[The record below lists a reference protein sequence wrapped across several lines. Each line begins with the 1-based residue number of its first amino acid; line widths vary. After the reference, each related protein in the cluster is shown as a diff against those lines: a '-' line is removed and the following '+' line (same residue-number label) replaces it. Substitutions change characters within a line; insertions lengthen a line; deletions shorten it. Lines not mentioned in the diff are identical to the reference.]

1 MGYRPHSLIIVC
13 VNHTNGKA
21 TGFRKIFYTALEINM
36 VYHRPF
42 LHGDYVGMISHA
54 RFDSNVK
61 ISVCSVKSGGLVVI
75 PTNLPSVSTL
85 MI

>member
-1 MGYRPHSLIIVC
+1 
-13 VNHTNGKA
+13 
-21 TGFRKIFYTALEINM
+21 M

-42 LHGDYVGMISHA
+42 PHGGYVGMISHA
-54 RFDSNVK
+54 HFDSNVK

-85 MI
+85 MISICISLMAYSVSS